1 MKIVVTPAEVPGST
15 VRQGLASNLQDSHR
29 RTVDA
34 GTSPA

>member
-1 MKIVVTPAEVPGST
+1 MKIIVTPAEVPGST
-15 VRQGLASNLQDSHR
+15 VRRRLASNLKDSRR

>member
-1 MKIVVTPAEVPGST
+1 MKIVVTPAEVPG
-15 VRQGLASNLQDSHR
+15 VHRAAKAGSNLQDSHR